1 MAKFEWKGDDE
12 MRIALERSTAK
23 FPGICQAM
31 LRAAAQYIL
40 FELQMANATF
50 QKFWKAYAPKQSKTG
65 WTASISPKGKT
76 SSGAAAALA
85 LSVNEYGR
93 GGKRPQPA
101 RPFVRQTLKDSEEQV
116 QIIMQNEYD
125 KYMREITRV

>member
-1 MAKFEWKGDDE
+1 MAKFEWKGDEE
-12 MRIALERSTAK
+12 MRLALERSVAK

-31 LRAAAQYIL
+31 LRSAAQYLL
-40 FELQMANATF
+40 FELKMANWTF
-50 QKFWKAYAPKQSKTG
+50 QKFWKAYAPKQNKAG
-65 WTASISPKGKT
+65 WTVSILPKGKT

-85 LSVNEYGR
+85 VSVNEYGR

-101 RPFVRQTLKDSEEQV
+101 RPFVRETLKYSEEQV

-125 KYMREITRV
+125 KFMREITHV